1 MSLARAAAIQSNL
14 IAGWCKSQLKGPA
27 AEYRSCAMGPEH
39 RSTIKDAECRGIA
52 IGGGYMAQ
60 NSDIVDL
67 ASEIAQ
73 IASSTTDPETGLRLM
88 RLVHRLL
95 TEAGL
100 DPEPD
105 QDGAGALSLRLAA
118 D

>member
-1 MSLARAAAIQSNL
+1 
-14 IAGWCKSQLKGPA
+14 
-27 AEYRSCAMGPEH
+27 
-39 RSTIKDAECRGIA
+39 
-52 IGGGYMAQ
+52 MAH

-67 ASEIAQ
+67 ASEIAD
-73 IASSTTDPETGLRLM
+73 IARSTTDPETGMRLM

-100 DPEPD
+100 DPESD
-105 QDGAGALSLRLAA
+105 LDGANAAQRGDRLLRVAGA

>member
-1 MSLARAAAIQSNL
+1 
-14 IAGWCKSQLKGPA
+14 
-27 AEYRSCAMGPEH
+27 
-39 RSTIKDAECRGIA
+39 
-52 IGGGYMAQ
+52 MAQ

-67 ASEIAQ
+67 ANEIAD
-73 IASSTTDPETGLRLM
+73 IARGTTDPETGLRLM

-95 TEAGL
+95 TQAGL

-105 QDGAGALSLRLAA
+105 QDLSSAGVLSLRLAA

>member
-1 MSLARAAAIQSNL
+1 
-14 IAGWCKSQLKGPA
+14 
-27 AEYRSCAMGPEH
+27 
-39 RSTIKDAECRGIA
+39 
-52 IGGGYMAQ
+52 MAD

-67 ASEIAQ
+67 AGEIAD
-73 IASSTTDPETGLRLM
+73 IARSTTDAETGLRLM

-100 DPEPD
+100 DPEPE
-105 QDGAGALSLRLAA
+105 QDATATGALPLRFAA

>member
-1 MSLARAAAIQSNL
+1 
-14 IAGWCKSQLKGPA
+14 
-27 AEYRSCAMGPEH
+27 
-39 RSTIKDAECRGIA
+39 
-52 IGGGYMAQ
+52 MAQ

-100 DPEPD
+100 DPEPE
-105 QDGAGALSLRLAA
+105 QDGAGAGAFSLRLAA

>member
-1 MSLARAAAIQSNL
+1 
-14 IAGWCKSQLKGPA
+14 
-27 AEYRSCAMGPEH
+27 
-39 RSTIKDAECRGIA
+39 
-52 IGGGYMAQ
+52 MAH
-60 NSDIVDL
+60 NTDIVDL
-67 ASEIAQ
+67 ASEIAD
-73 IASSTTDPETGLRLM
+73 IARIPTDPETGMRLM

-105 QDGAGALSLRLAA
+105 PDDASPVQRGGRRLRVAVA

>member
-1 MSLARAAAIQSNL
+1 M
-14 IAGWCKSQLKGPA
+14 
-27 AEYRSCAMGPEH
+27 
-39 RSTIKDAECRGIA
+39 
-52 IGGGYMAQ
+52 
-60 NSDIVDL
+60 
-67 ASEIAQ
+67 
-73 IASSTTDPETGLRLM
+73 RLM

-105 QDGAGALSLRLAA
+105 PDDASPVPRGGRRLRVAVA

>member
-1 MSLARAAAIQSNL
+1 MS
-14 IAGWCKSQLKGPA
+14 
-27 AEYRSCAMGPEH
+27 H
-39 RSTIKDAECRGIA
+39 R
-52 IGGGYMAQ
+52 
-60 NSDIVDL
+60 SDIVDL
-67 ASEIAQ
+67 ASEIAD
-73 IASSTTDPETGLRLM
+73 IARSTTDAETGVRLM

-105 QDGAGALSLRLAA
+105 QDGPGAGALPLRLVA